1 MWQMWR
7 ENIKV
12 GINYHL
18 PLHFHQPEY
27 WALVVFTNLKLHLPS
42 QTLPSYL
49 RNAIV
54 QCIEIATLYMSFI
67 RLKGKIINS
76 TASMQK
82 HKAHTVK
89 VLDLL
94 DAFRIAVSDGLHR
107 QACRSSD
114 LKTKTKSPR
123 DMQVTMMRWIKG
135 WQFCTMKVSS
145 RWNSKNQNRI
155 RNWESCQVKLHQD
168 VTGPDRTPKCSCHN
182 DKFCESFT
190 LSKVVLNK
198 LNEKYQNCIPAHMDP

>member
-1 MWQMWR
+1 M
-7 ENIKV
+7 
-12 GINYHL
+12 Y
-18 PLHFHQPEY
+18 
-27 WALVVFTNLKLHLPS
+27 
-42 QTLPSYL
+42 
-49 RNAIV
+49 RNCQSV
-54 QCIEIATLYMSFI
+54 YVLSI

-76 TASMQK
+76 TASRQK

-135 WQFCTMKVSS
+135 WQFCTMKISS
-145 RWNSKNQNRI
+145 HWNSKNQKLRI
-155 RNWESCQVKLHQD
+155 LPSQAASRCHRTRSYNQNARVTTTSSAKASRSAKLFSTNWMKNIKTVFPHTWIHRSQSAPRWLLLSQAPTRMPKSSISQWMQRIHVLSCNGICFSNQNK
-168 VTGPDRTPKCSCHN
+168 
-182 DKFCESFT
+182 
-190 LSKVVLNK
+190 SKV
-198 LNEKYQNCIPAHMDP
+198 